1 MNSLTGSLECS
12 YMHPIIYFNLL
23 GSIISRKVDS
33 VSLSLYSLKLLS
45 IYIKVQLFEAAV
57 GVHL

>member
-1 MNSLTGSLECS
+1 
-12 YMHPIIYFNLL
+12 MHPIIYFNLL

-45 IYIKVQLFEAAV
+45 IYIKVPLFEAAV